1 MMESIIATILSYI
14 LLPISVI
21 YLLSHYYNP
30 FNGRRNNLSSSSSS
44 SKLIKIKGYPVI
56 GNLLQLLPKN
66 ILNNL
71 QKFKQIYGNLYE
83 LKLFQKRVIVVS
95 DKMIVNEILSKRP
108 KIFRRLNSLDY
119 VAKSFHLENGLFHAN
134 GNNFYFVC

>member
-1 MMESIIATILSYI
+1 MESILASILSYI
-14 LLPISVI
+14 LLSISVI
-21 YLLSHYYNP
+21 YLLSYYFNP
-30 FNGRRNNLSSSSSS
+30 FKSSSSSSS
-44 SKLIKIKGYPVI
+44 SKLIKIKGYPLI

-71 QKFKQIYGNLYE
+71 QKFKHIYGNLYE
-83 LKLFQKRVIVVS
+83 LRLFKKRVIVIS

-119 VAKSFHLENGLFHAN
+119 VAKSIHVENGLFHAN
-134 GNNFYFVC
+134 GNNFYLIFLLIC

>member
-1 MMESIIATILSYI
+1 MMDSIQASILSYI

-21 YLLSHYYNP
+21 YLLSHCYNP
-30 FNGRRNNLSSSSSS
+30 FKSSSSSSS
-44 SKLIKIKGYPVI
+44 SKLIKIKGYPLI

-83 LKLFQKRVIVVS
+83 LRLFTKRVIVIS

-134 GNNFYFVC
+134 GNNLFFVCWQVS